1 MKTRGFTLIELLVV
15 IAIIAIL
22 AGLTLSTLG
31 YVQRKGAES
40 RARAEVAALAAAINE
55 YKLEFGAYPPDQT
68 VLFQELVGS
77 GTINTNKVLFEPSPR
92 MVKDNK
98 FVDPW
103 GDNYVYTTNATVNVG
118 SYDLYSRAGETN
130 TNSWIR
136 N

>member
-118 SYDLYSRAGETN
+118 SYDLYSRAGEPN